1 MALSGG
7 MASNGWGQS
16 EEEQGGALPAAEALL
31 QEYGDDSQV
40 ELSEYAQ
47 AGYEQGQ
54 WYDEEEE
61 PIGVEP
67 TLEDWVVEQSVRV
80 SGQVARSGDKK
91 PRFTEDFQFDYRTAA
106 LREATMIGMP
116 VSSSEPDMEPDA
128 FEGGDE
134 VGKIPSIEIRPATM
148 DDLPDIID
156 LASDMVVSSR
166 SPFRPADDDS
176 MREIRRKDLDT
187 LGLLFQSGRDCAFV
201 ARDADGVLVGHIIVR
216 RGATDFLT
224 GSEQA
229 WIDDISVVP
238 KYWGSGVSKR
248 LLRTAE
254 DSVRESGVNYLG
266 LTVTA
271 ANSRALRFYE
281 RAGYQCE
288 RYQMV
293 KILQEIDLDAEAGQ
307 GAEDEQG
314 VEDEQGEEGNQ
325 DE

>member
-7 MASNGWGQS
+7 MASNGWRQS
-16 EEEQGGALPAAEALL
+16 EGEQGGALPAAEAL
-31 QEYGDDSQV
+31 QQDHGGDSKV
-40 ELSEYAQ
+40 GLSSYAQ
-47 AGYEQGQ
+47 NGYEQGQ
-54 WYDEEEE
+54 WYDKGGKK
-61 PIGVEP
+61 IGVAP
-67 TLEDWVVEQSVRV
+67 TLEDWVVEKSLRV
-80 SGQVARSGDKK
+80 SGQVGRFSEKK
-91 PRFTEDFQFDYRTAA
+91 PRYTEDFQFDYRTAA

-116 VSSSEPDMEPDA
+116 VSDREPYIEPDA

-134 VGKIPSIEIRPATM
+134 MGKIPSIEIRPATM

-166 SPFRPADDDS
+166 SPFRPADDES
-176 MREIRRKDLDT
+176 MKEIRRKDLES

-224 GSEQA
+224 GAEQA
-229 WIDDISVVP
+229 WIDDISVLP
-238 KYWGSGVSKR
+238 KYWGCGVSKR

-266 LTVTA
+266 LTVTV

-281 RAGYQCE
+281 RSGYQCE
-288 RYQMV
+288 RYQMI
-293 KILQEIDLDAEAGQ
+293 KILQEIDLGGEGDLA
-307 GAEDEQG
+307 
-314 VEDEQGEEGNQ
+314 VEDEQSEEDNQGE
-325 DE
+325 

>member
-16 EEEQGGALPAAEALL
+16 EEGQGGALPAAEALL
-31 QEYGDDSQV
+31 QEYGDDSKV
-40 ELSEYAQ
+40 ELSSYAK

-54 WYDEEEE
+54 WYEEEE

-80 SGQVARSGDKK
+80 SGQVGRSGDKK
-91 PRFTEDFQFDYRTAA
+91 PRYTEDFQFDYRTAA

-116 VSSSEPDMEPDA
+116 VSSEPDMEPDA

-134 VGKIPSIEIRPATM
+134 VGKVPSIEIRPATM
-148 DDLPDIID
+148 DDLSDIID
-156 LASDMVVSSR
+156 LASEMVVSSR
-166 SPFRPADDDS
+166 SPFRPADDAS
-176 MREIRRKDLDT
+176 MKEIRRKDLDT

-224 GSEQA
+224 GAEQA
-229 WIDDISVVP
+229 WIDDISVLP

-293 KILQEIDLDAEAGQ
+293 KILQEINLGL
-307 GAEDEQG
+307 EDEQG
-314 VEDEQGEEGNQ
+314 SEDELIEEGNQ
-325 DE
+325 SE